1 MKSLTVPP
9 MRVGTLL
16 LSIVTLASCDN
27 NGLPPIVEEL
37 ARKQAAQQ
45 ESLTKQSKELSEASR
60 QLVES
65 DAKARKELVDMQSNV
80 QTQIEGQRQVVQ
92 QQRDSL
98 EGERREIAHQ
108 RHRDPLIA
116 AALVQAATLLVA
128 ALPLLVLVLLI
139 RAARQEPSEVSVG
152 ELIIHDLTA
161 EQPMLLSRPLLEPEP
176 KLIATTESPILPD
189 QTSGGPDEG
198 SSAPGPSPNPS

>member
-1 MKSLTVPP
+1 MKILTFPQ
-9 MRVGTLL
+9 MRIATLL

-45 ESLTKQSKELSEASR
+45 ESLTKQSKELTEASR

-80 QTQIEGQRQVVQ
+80 QAQIEGQRQVVQ

-116 AALVQAATLLVA
+116 AALVQAATLIVA
-128 ALPLLVLVLLI
+128 ALPIVALVLLI
-139 RAARQEPSEVSVG
+139 RAARQEPSDVSVA
-152 ELIIHDLTA
+152 ELIIHDSTA
-161 EQPMLLSRPLLEPEP
+161 EQPLLLSRPLLEPDP
-176 KLIATTESPILPD
+176 KLIATTESPALPH
-189 QTSGGPDEG
+189 QTSGGPDDE
-198 SSAPGPSPNPS
+198 SSASAPSPSSS